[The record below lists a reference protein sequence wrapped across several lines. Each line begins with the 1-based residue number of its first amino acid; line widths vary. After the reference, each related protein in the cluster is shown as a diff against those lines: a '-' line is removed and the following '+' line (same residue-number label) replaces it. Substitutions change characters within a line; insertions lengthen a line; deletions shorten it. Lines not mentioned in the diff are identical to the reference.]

1 MWSFNPELKSNSIL
15 IKEFFFF
22 LQRLILKFRCLSIKY
37 TWLLYISQFYS
48 LKPCLIP
55 AAKQS
60 PWVPA
65 KSILRVLCLGSW
77 VLKPSFISE
86 LLSCLLCPLPWDSA
100 PLQWSLF
107 YLVLGHPDGDHLPGC
122 AHISSFQTLHH
133 NDLLPTHW
141 GNTCYPFLDLADTVC
156 LSSLPHITC
165 HQNSWIIYPSISLNL
180 RSIRSSGEILN
191 TTASCWKGMDTCI
204 CRTHYFAVHL
214 KLTQLYKSTILQ

>member
-1 MWSFNPELKSNSIL
+1 MSTSEVNNKS
-15 IKEFFFF
+15 
-22 LQRLILKFRCLSIKY
+22 
-37 TWLLYISQFYS
+37 
-48 LKPCLIP
+48 
-55 AAKQS
+55 
-60 PWVPA
+60 
-65 KSILRVLCLGSW
+65 
-77 VLKPSFISE
+77 
-86 LLSCLLCPLPWDSA
+86 PLPWFLSPEA
-100 PLQWSLF
+100 LIYLRILVLSFVSTSLRLSSLQWSLF